1 MDVAFPRVSL
11 IILGFSLCNI
21 CSVPEPGLL
30 LTFSFSHL
38 FFFSDCLYKPNSS
51 LHKYLGFHPHLP
63 SWHVSLCQ
71 LHGKLDAQVCVKC
84 FRDSES

>member
-30 LTFSFSHL
+30 LTFSFFSS
-38 FFFSDCLYKPNSS
+38 FFFR
-51 LHKYLGFHPHLP
+51 LP
-63 SWHVSLCQ
+63 LQTQQFLAQISGLPPAPPQ
-71 LHGKLDAQVCVKC
+71 LARVVMPIAWQIRCTSV
-84 FRDSES
+84 R

>member
-1 MDVAFPRVSL
+1 MYVAFPRVSL

-38 FFFSDCLYKPNSS
+38 FFFPTASTNPTVPCTNIWASTRTSPAGTCRYAN
-51 LHKYLGFHPHLP
+51 
-63 SWHVSLCQ
+63 CM
-71 LHGKLDAQVCVKC
+71 AN
-84 FRDSES
+84 